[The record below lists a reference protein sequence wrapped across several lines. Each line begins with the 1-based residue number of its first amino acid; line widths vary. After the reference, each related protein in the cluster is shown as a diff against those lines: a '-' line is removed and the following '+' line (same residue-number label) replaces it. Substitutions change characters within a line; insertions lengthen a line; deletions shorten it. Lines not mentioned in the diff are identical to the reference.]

1 MAQEF
6 ANTAGYLSAEEWS
19 TYQRHLESA
28 KLASKELARGWGMR
42 ELIDSRWPATGI
54 QNRKWFR
61 QRRVKIALNPEYMND
76 RKVSYQLAVH
86 VCVYV
91 PFVMLYRSLGY
102 RVVRQYSVEELLN
115 KEQLI
120 SDMQRAM
127 QAG

>member
-1 MAQEF
+1 MASDRDTEQKMV
-6 ANTAGYLSAEEWS
+6 S
-19 TYQRHLESA
+19 
-28 KLASKELARGWGMR
+28 SKKSEDNA
-42 ELIDSRWPATGI
+42 
-54 QNRKWFR
+54 
-61 QRRVKIALNPEYMND
+61 NPEYMND
-76 RKVSYQLAVH
+76 KKVSYQLAVH